1 MEKFVVSLSL
11 VLDNTGYKVLN
22 LITFSSLEE
31 LDKYT
36 TLFKNNLELRKEFES
51 KITPYLTKNSSYLEN
66 TKQKNGKIMITYIDK
81 NNSTRFFSMLYHDDK
96 KWLDLDL
103 SLNFI
108 FSMFEDIN
116 FLTDINKRKKYLLSN
131 LEKELLLSFLE
142 TGNLENKRLFINSFK
157 ERINNSNNKYLY
169 MRSLLNTARISFK
182 KKIMTLNKEI
192 KLLDS
197 FSYYEY
203 LVSKEDYEE
212 LFNTYDLDYLFKNNK
227 EEIPWFVKKIK
238 K

>member
-227 EEIPWFVKKIK
+227 
-238 K
+238 

>member
-1 MEKFVVSLSL
+1 
-11 VLDNTGYKVLN
+11 
-22 LITFSSLEE
+22 
-31 LDKYT
+31 
-36 TLFKNNLELRKEFES
+36 
-51 KITPYLTKNSSYLEN
+51 
-66 TKQKNGKIMITYIDK
+66 
-81 NNSTRFFSMLYHDDK
+81 
-96 KWLDLDL
+96 
-103 SLNFI
+103 
-108 FSMFEDIN
+108 MFEDIN
-116 FLTDINKRKKYLLSN
+116 FLTEINKRKKYLLSN

-142 TGNLENKRLFINSFK
+142 TGNLENKRLFINNFK
-157 ERINNSNNKYLY
+157 ERINNSDNKYLY
-169 MRSLLNTARISFK
+169 MRSLLNTARTIFK
-182 KKIMTLNKEI
+182 KKIIALNKEI

>member
-1 MEKFVVSLSL
+1 MKKFVVSLSL

-51 KITPYLTKNSSYLEN
+51 KITSYLTKNSSYLEN

-81 NNSTRFFSMLYHDDK
+81 NNSTRFFSLLYQDGK

-157 ERINNSNNKYLY
+157 ERINNSDNKYLY
-169 MRSLLNTARISFK
+169 MRSLLNTARINFK
-182 KKIMTLNKEI
+182 KKIMVLNKEI

>member
-51 KITPYLTKNSSYLEN
+51 KITSYLTKNSSYLEN

-81 NNSTRFFSMLYHDDK
+81 NNSTRFFSLLYQDGK
-96 KWLDLDL
+96 KLLDLDL

-157 ERINNSNNKYLY
+157 ERINNSDNKYLY
-169 MRSLLNTARISFK
+169 MRSLLNTARINFK
-182 KKIMTLNKEI
+182 KKIMVLNKEI

-227 EEIPWFVKKIK
+227 EEIPWFVKKN
-238 K
+238 